1 MNEFYLDS
9 TSGKNLAPKRL
20 EQDASSKKTLKTDPT
35 EKVSFQEVLKSV
47 VDKTK
52 GPPKIRQDMVN
63 KYKISL
69 ANGTYEVKAQ
79 ELAEKM
85 IQKIREDKTREII

>member
-1 MNEFYLDS
+1 MNEFYFDP
-9 TSGKNLAPKRL
+9 TSGKNLTSRKL
-20 EQDASSKKTLKTDPT
+20 DQGASSKKSLENQPSQ
-35 EKVSFQEVLKSV
+35 KVSFKEILKGAVS
-47 VDKTK
+47 KK
-52 GPPKIRQDMVN
+52 EGAIRQDMVN
-63 KYKISL
+63 KYKNSL

>member
-1 MNEFYLDS
+1 MDEFHLDP
-9 TSGKNLAPKRL
+9 TSGKNLTPKRL
-20 EQDASSKKTLKTDPT
+20 GREASSKKTS
-35 EKVSFQEVLKSV
+35 ESQSAQKVSFQEVLKNA
-47 VDKTK
+47 VDKTD
-52 GPPKIRQDMVN
+52 GSPKIRQDMVN

-79 ELAEKM
+79 ELAEKI